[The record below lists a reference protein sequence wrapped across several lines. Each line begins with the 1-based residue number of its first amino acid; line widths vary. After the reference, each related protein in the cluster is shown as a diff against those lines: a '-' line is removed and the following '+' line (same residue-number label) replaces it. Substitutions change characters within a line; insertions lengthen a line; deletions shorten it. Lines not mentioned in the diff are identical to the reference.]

1 MTHVDSANYTA
12 IVVEKLSFY
21 DHARVGLGGLGIY
34 AAAEPKLGIT
44 AALRSDTREPWQIE
58 VSATDRLFL
67 IAGPADVVKLNPAA
81 IRSTQ
86 PPDQF
91 QEYLYNLFVTV
102 EFVEEDLPWRLSPA
116 PAPDAAM
123 KPWIV
128 LIVLPLTDGVAMTP
142 ETEGRAAVLRIQGE
156 ARAAMPDLS
165 RSHLWAHAQRC
176 DDEGSSRLLCPT
188 PLQPNTRYL
197 AAVVPAFREGREA
210 GLGGEPGPRNFEP
223 AWGAGEG
230 DPLLLPALH
239 VWQFRSAPLADFA
252 ELVERLHRVD
262 DAQRD
267 QLGLKAIRV
276 APCPRAREPAPPSP
290 WEQVPGGVLV
300 GTAVKLPLAATVDQQ
315 KWFRE
320 ALATDG
326 PASVV
331 QTYDPLRD
339 DPVAGPTAYGA
350 ELRGPAS
357 AEWFTALN
365 ETPALRAMA
374 GVGAEALRRH
384 QEEVTVAL
392 LQRAAELRAAQSEQ
406 RYVLV
411 AATVG
416 LSRVGRLTTLGDGDL
431 LPAVRFV
438 ATTADLFEGPGKPL
452 PRGTCSASLHRQL
465 RSGSP
470 AGRAVRR
477 SLPAPDRA
485 IASGA
490 ASLGRLVA
498 AFGGDK
504 SAGLQRLR
512 TAALRGNAP
521 AVAAIDVAATA
532 VRGGLRP
539 LLALRDELAG
549 KQIGRV
555 SGWQRF
561 ARFSAGL
568 TLRVESTFTLD
579 FPVSTWI
586 RGIDPDLLVPGIGAF
601 PEHGVALLTINAS
614 TIEAMLVGANDAL
627 AREIVWRD
635 LPVPRGATLLRRF
648 WEGGSDPD
656 SGPVRGWRAPLGK
669 NLTGKADLAL
679 VLRSPLLRM
688 IPGLMVAMVP
698 CLAGKPQT
706 NGRKPAKFRGLLDA
720 GTLYAGF
727 ELSAEA
733 ARGTSLLDGWF
744 VELSQPPGAVV
755 FGTDI
760 DDATGDRTVGGA
772 LLTDLLAG
780 AKTPS
785 GLAKLLLRRPGR
797 AYIHASW
804 LL

>member
-1 MTHVDSANYTA
+1 M
-12 IVVEKLSFY
+12 
-21 DHARVGLGGLGIY
+21 
-34 AAAEPKLGIT
+34 
-44 AALRSDTREPWQIE
+44 
-58 VSATDRLFL
+58 
-67 IAGPADVVKLNPAA
+67 
-81 IRSTQ
+81 
-86 PPDQF
+86 
-91 QEYLYNLFVTV
+91 
-102 EFVEEDLPWRLSPA
+102 
-116 PAPDAAM
+116 
-123 KPWIV
+123 
-128 LIVLPLTDGVAMTP
+128 
-142 ETEGRAAVLRIQGE
+142 
-156 ARAAMPDLS
+156 
-165 RSHLWAHAQRC
+165 
-176 DDEGSSRLLCPT
+176 LCPT

-210 GLGGEPGPRNFEP
+210 GLGSEVGPRNFDP
-223 AWGAGEG
+223 AWKADDSG
-230 DPLLLPALH
+230 PLSLPALH

-267 QLGLKAIRV
+267 QLGLRAIRI
-276 APCPRAREPAPPSP
+276 APCPRARPPAPPSP
-290 WEQVPGGVLV
+290 WEQVPGGALV
-300 GTAVKLPLAATVDQQ
+300 GTAVKLPLAATNDQQ
-315 KWFRE
+315 KWFRD
-320 ALATDG
+320 ALVADR
-326 PASVV
+326 PAVV
-331 QTYDPLRD
+331 AQAYDPLRD
-339 DPVAGPTAYGA
+339 DPVAGPVAYGA

-357 AEWFTALN
+357 AGWFTALN

-392 LQRAAELRAAQSEQ
+392 LQRAAELRAARSEQ

-416 LSRVGRLTTLGDGDL
+416 LSRVGRLTTLGDGEL

-438 ATTADLFEGPGKPL
+438 ATTVDLFEGPGKPL

-465 RSGSP
+465 RSGSS

-477 SLPAPDRA
+477 SGPAPDQAVAR
-485 IASGA
+485 A

-512 TAALRGNAP
+512 TADLRGKAP
-521 AVAAIDVAATA
+521 AAAAIGAAATA

-549 KQIGRV
+549 RQIGQA
-555 SGWQRF
+555 SAWQRF
-561 ARFSAGL
+561 ARFSARL
-568 TLRVESTFTLD
+568 TLRVDSTFTLD
-579 FPVSTWI
+579 FPISTWV

-601 PEHGVALLTINAS
+601 PEHGVALLTVNAS

-627 AREIVWRD
+627 AREILWRD

-648 WEGGSDPD
+648 WEGGAEPD
-656 SGPVRGWRAPLGK
+656 SGPVRGWNGPLGK

-688 IPGLMVAMVP
+688 IPGLAVAMVP
-698 CLAGKPQT
+698 CLAGKPQIA
-706 NGRKPAKFRGLLDA
+706 GRKPAKFRGLLDA

-727 ELSAEA
+727 DLSAAA
-733 ARGTSLLDGWF
+733 ARGTGLTDGWF

-755 FGTDI
+755 FGTDV
-760 DDATGDRTVGGA
+760 DDTTGDRTVGGA